1 MIFKRYIDFPTA
13 LEEFTPK
20 QFLKWVSLI
29 LRFES
34 GDINHHDLKTELA
47 TYLVKRKI
55 RKKDLK
61 EPFVSSQIFRLTE
74 HLHFLFEEK
83 EKEDKIELHPAGSI
97 KNLLPRIKHYY
108 GPADALRDI
117 TFLEYIHAYQ
127 YYREFIIDKDVSKL
141 NDLAAV
147 LYRRKRFFFFGK
159 RMKYNA
165 EQTEGRAGSFAK
177 MPREVKF
184 AIFYF
189 FKSCDNY
196 LREAKIF
203 IAGNEIDFGILFA
216 SSNDDESKED
226 DGLGMLGVLYKL
238 AETGVFGN
246 IKEASNQNFW
256 DVLLKLYQNRKDYL
270 IFKSK
275 QQKK

>member
-1 MIFKRYIDFPTA
+1 MIFKRYIEFPTA

-20 QFLKWVSLI
+20 QFLKWISLI

-47 TYLVKRKI
+47 TYLVKRKVG
-55 RKKDLK
+55 RRVAKDI
-61 EPFVSSQIFRLTE
+61 FFASQVYRLTE

-83 EKEDKIELHPAGSI
+83 EKEDKIELHPVTTI
-97 KNLLPRIKHYY
+97 KNLLPQVKFYY

-127 YYREFIIDKDVSKL
+127 YYREFIIDQDESKL
-141 NDLAAV
+141 NDLTAV
-147 LYRRKRFFFFGK
+147 LYRRKQFYLFGK
-159 RMKYNA
+159 RINYNA
-165 EQTEGRAGSFAK
+165 EKTESRSKHFAK
-177 MPREVKF
+177 MPREIKF
-184 AIFYF
+184 AVFYF
-189 FKSCDNY
+189 FKSCDTY

-203 IAGNEIDFGILFA
+203 IGGNEIDFGILF
-216 SSNDDESKED
+216 SPSGDDNDAKD

-238 AETGVFGN
+238 AETGVFGS

-270 IFKSK
+270 NFKSANK
-275 QQKK
+275 

>member
-1 MIFKRYIDFPTA
+1 MIFKRYIEFPTA

-47 TYLVKRKI
+47 TYLIKRKI
-55 RKKDLK
+55 HKKDLK
-61 EPFVSSQIFRLTE
+61 EPFASQIFRLTE

-83 EKEDKIELHPAGSI
+83 EKEDKIELYPATSI
-97 KNLLPRIKHYY
+97 KNLLPRIKCYY

-127 YYREFIIDKDVSKL
+127 YYREFIIDQDVSKL

-159 RMKYNA
+159 RMEYNA
-165 EQTEGRAGSFAK
+165 EKMERRSRRFAK
-177 MPREVKF
+177 MPREIRF
-184 AIFYF
+184 AVFYF
-189 FKSCDNY
+189 FKSCDTY
-196 LREAKIF
+196 MREAKIF
-203 IAGNEIDFGILFA
+203 IGGNEIDFGILFT
-216 SSNDDESKED
+216 SSNDDGDAGED

-246 IKEASNQNFW
+246 IKDTSNQNFW

-275 QQKK
+275 QPKK